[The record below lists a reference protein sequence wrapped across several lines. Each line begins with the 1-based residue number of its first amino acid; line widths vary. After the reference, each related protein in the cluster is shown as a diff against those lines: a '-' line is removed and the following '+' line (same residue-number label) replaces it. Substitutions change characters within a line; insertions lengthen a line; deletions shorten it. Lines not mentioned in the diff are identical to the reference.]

1 MLSGY
6 EKKVGNFI
14 EAKALFGPPAQ
25 LASEGAGAGAAQ
37 RVLLAVSGGADS
49 TALLYTTQALKS
61 EGIIVAELVCAHIN
75 HRLREPAADEDEEFV
90 VNQAAKLGLEIRVRR
105 VDVRAFARCNKLSI
119 ETAAREL
126 RIGSLVEI
134 AKECNC
140 SVIATA
146 HQKDDNAETVIHRM
160 LRGTGI
166 RGLGGIRAMR
176 VFGNGSKFARPM
188 LCVGRREI
196 LEYLRQRGLKWRE
209 DHTNAEC
216 TYTRNYIRHR
226 LLPALQADCTGSIVE
241 QLSELSQSARKYYDL
256 VCSRADTAWSGLVH
270 SSAGSPKRDIE
281 EKIVL
286 DLGMFRDEAEPVK
299 VELVRRA
306 LAAVGCGEREVTRN
320 HYERILQLAKR
331 NVGGGRVGLPGGFEA
346 RREYGRLVF
355 ETAPT
360 RQEETADAAVELE
373 IPGRTAFRQYVI
385 EARVI
390 EARENT
396 EKETATKT
404 LRHEEGEVDPHPFG
418 FAPWGLRSG
427 QALRRNDTG
436 VTKFGERFDLDKVRP
451 PVVVR
456 FRRDGDRFAPLGLGA
471 EKKVGKFLSDAR
483 VPGDVRRKILVVAD
497 SEKVIWVWPI
507 RMSEQ
512 AKVTGRTQKILHLQ
526 IADISG
532 RPKEPQNL
540 NKRQSDVTLFDNIR
554 PDGTGAPV

>member
-1 MLSGY
+1 MLSGF

-14 EAKALFGPPAQ
+14 EVNGLFGPPPR
-25 LASEGAGAGAAQ
+25 LASEDAGAGAAQ

-49 TALLYTTQALKS
+49 TALLYTMQALKS
-61 EGIIVAELVCAHIN
+61 EGIIGAEPVCAHIN
-75 HRLREPAADEDEEFV
+75 HRLRESAADEDEGFV
-90 VNQAAKLGLEIRVRR
+90 VDQAAKLDLEIRVRR
-105 VDVRAFARCNKLSI
+105 VDVRAFARRNKLSI

-140 SVIATA
+140 SVVATA
-146 HQKDDNAETVIHRM
+146 HQKDDNAETVVHRM

-166 RGLGGIRAMR
+166 RGLGGIWPMR

-256 VCSRADTAWSGLVH
+256 VCSRADAAWSGSVH

-281 EKIVL
+281 GRIVL
-286 DLGMFRDEAEPVK
+286 DLGIFRDEAEPVK

-306 LAAVGCGEREVTRN
+306 LAAVGCGEREITQR
-320 HYERILQLAKR
+320 HYERVLQLSEESMGKR
-331 NVGGGRVGLPGGFEA
+331 KVNLPGGYEA
-346 RREYGRLVF
+346 RREYGRLARPSTGGLVF
-355 ETAPT
+355 EKVPAG
-360 RQEETADAAVELE
+360 REETMDTVVEVE
-373 IPGRTAFRQYVI
+373 IPGRTVFRQYVI

-404 LRHEEGEVDPHPFG
+404 LRHEEGEVDSH
-418 FAPWGLRSG
+418 
-427 QALRRNDTG
+427 LRRNDTG
-436 VTKFGERFDLDKVRP
+436 VTKFGEQFDLDKVRP
-451 PVVVR
+451 PVVIR
-456 FRRDGDRFAPLGLGA
+456 FRRNGDRFAPLGLGA

-483 VPGDVRRKILVVAD
+483 VSQDVRRKILVVAD

-512 AKVTGRTQKILHLQ
+512 AKVTGRTQKVLQLQ

-532 RPKEPQNL
+532 RLKEPENL
-540 NKRQSDVTLFDNIR
+540 NKGQSDVTLFDDIR
-554 PDGTGAPV
+554 PDGTDTPV

>member
-1 MLSGY
+1 MLSGF

-14 EAKALFGPPAQ
+14 EANGLFGPPPR
-25 LASEGAGAGAAQ
+25 LASEDAGAGAAQ

-49 TALLYTTQALKS
+49 TALLYTMQALKS
-61 EGIIVAELVCAHIN
+61 EGIIGAELVCAHIN
-75 HRLREPAADEDEEFV
+75 HRLRGSAADEDEEFV
-90 VNQAAKLGLEIRVRR
+90 VDQAAKLGLEIKVRR
-105 VDVRAFARCNKLSI
+105 ADVRAFARRNKLSI

-134 AKECNC
+134 VKECNC
-140 SVIATA
+140 NVIATA
-146 HQKDDNAETVIHRM
+146 HQKDDNAETVVQRM

-166 RGLGGIRAMR
+166 RGLGGIRPMR
-176 VFGNGSKFARPM
+176 VFGNGSRFARPM

-196 LEYLRQRGLKWRE
+196 LEYLGRRGLKWRE

-226 LLPALQADCTGSIVE
+226 LLPALQAGCAGSIVE
-241 QLSELSQSARKYYDL
+241 QLSELSQSARRYYDL
-256 VCSRADTAWSGLVH
+256 VCSRADAVWSGSVH
-270 SSAGSPKRDIE
+270 SIE
-281 EKIVL
+281 GRIVL

-306 LAAVGCGEREVTRN
+306 LATVGCGEREMTRK

-331 NVGGGRVGLPGGFEA
+331 NVGGGKVELPGGFEA
-346 RREYGRLVF
+346 RREYGRLARRCLGGLVF
-355 ETAPT
+355 EKVPAGREDMTDT
-360 RQEETADAAVELE
+360 AVELE
-373 IPGRTAFRQYVI
+373 IPGRTVFRQYVI

-390 EARENT
+390 EAGENT

-404 LRHEEGEVDPHPFG
+404 LRHEEGEGDSH
-418 FAPWGLRSG
+418 
-427 QALRRNDTG
+427 LRRNDTG

-483 VPGDVRRKILVVAD
+483 ISEDVRRKILVVAD
-497 SEKVIWVWPI
+497 SEKVIWVWPV

-512 AKVTGRTQKILHLQ
+512 AKVTGRTQKVLRLQ

-532 RPKEPQNL
+532 PPKESENL
-540 NKRQSDVTLFDNIR
+540 NKGQSDVTLFDDIR
-554 PDGTGAPV
+554 PDGTGTPV

>member
-1 MLSGY
+1 MLSGF

-14 EAKALFGPPAQ
+14 EANGLFG
-25 LASEGAGAGAAQ
+25 SAQ

-49 TALLYTTQALKS
+49 TALLYAMQALKS
-61 EGIIVAELVCAHIN
+61 EGIIGAEPVCAHVN
-75 HRLREPAADEDEEFV
+75 HRLRGSAADEDEEFV
-90 VNQAAKLGLEIRVRR
+90 VDQAAKLGLEIRVRR
-105 VDVRAFARCNKLSI
+105 VDVRAFAHRNKLSI

-134 AKECNC
+134 ARECNC

-146 HQKDDNAETVIHRM
+146 HQKDDNAETVVHRM

-166 RGLGGIRAMR
+166 RGLGGIWPMR
-176 VFGNGSKFARPM
+176 VFGDGYRFARPM
-188 LCVGRREI
+188 LCVGRREV

-216 TYTRNYIRHR
+216 TYMRNYIRHR

-256 VCSRADTAWSGLVH
+256 VCSRADAAWSGSVH

-281 EKIVL
+281 GRGVL

-299 VELVRRA
+299 VELVRRT
-306 LAAVGCGEREVTRN
+306 LAAVGCGEREMTQG
-320 HYERILQLAKR
+320 HYERVLQLSEESM
-331 NVGGGRVGLPGGFEA
+331 GRRKVNLPGGYEA
-346 RREYGRLVF
+346 RREYGSLVF
-355 ETAPT
+355 EKALAG
-360 RQEETADAAVELE
+360 REETTDTAVEVE
-373 IPGRTAFRQYVI
+373 IPGRTVFRQYLI

-390 EARENT
+390 ETRENT
-396 EKETATKT
+396 EKETAAKT
-404 LRHEEGEVDPHPFG
+404 LRHEEGEVDSH
-418 FAPWGLRSG
+418 
-427 QALRRNDTG
+427 LRRNDTG
-436 VTKFGERFDLDKVRP
+436 VTKFSERFDLNKLRP

-456 FRRDGDRFAPLGLGA
+456 FRRNGDRFAPLGLGA
-471 EKKVGKFLSDAR
+471 KKKVGKFLSDAR

-497 SEKVIWVWPI
+497 AEKVIWVWPI

-512 AKVTGRTQKILHLQ
+512 AKVTGRTQKVLQ
-526 IADISG
+526 LRIADVSG

-540 NKRQSDVTLFDNIR
+540 NKGQSDVTLFDEIR
-554 PDGTGAPV
+554 PDGTDTPV

>member
-1 MLSGY
+1 MLCGF
-6 EKKVGNFI
+6 EKKVGSFI
-14 EAKALFGPPAQ
+14 EANGLF
-25 LASEGAGAGAAQ
+25 GAAQ
-37 RVLLAVSGGADS
+37 RILLAVSGGADS
-49 TALLYTTQALKS
+49 TALLYTMQALKS
-61 EGIIVAELVCAHIN
+61 GGIVAAELLCTHIN
-75 HRLREPAADEDEEFV
+75 HRLRGSAADEDEGFV
-90 VNQAAKLGLEIRVRR
+90 VNQAAKLSLEIRVRR
-105 VDVRAFARCNKLSI
+105 VDVRAFARRNKLSI

-126 RIGSLVEI
+126 RIESLVEI

-146 HQKDDNAETVIHRM
+146 HQKDDNAETVVHRM

-166 RGLGGIRAMR
+166 RGLGGIWPMR

-216 TYTRNYIRHR
+216 AYMRNYIRHR

-256 VCSRADTAWSGLVH
+256 VCSRAEAAWSGSVH

-281 EKIVL
+281 ERIVL
-286 DLGMFRDEAEPVK
+286 DLEMFRDEIEPVQ
-299 VELVRRA
+299 VELVRRV
-306 LAAVGCGEREVTRN
+306 LAAVGCGEREMTRK
-320 HYERILQLAKR
+320 HYERILQLGKR
-331 NVGGGRVGLPGGFEA
+331 NVGGKKVELPGGFEA

-355 ETAPT
+355 EMAPGG
-360 RQEETADAAVELE
+360 REETTDTAVELE
-373 IPGRTAFRQYVI
+373 IPGRTVFRQYLI
-385 EARVI
+385 EARVG

-404 LRHEEGEVDPHPFG
+404 LRHEEGEVDSH
-418 FAPWGLRSG
+418 
-427 QALRRNDTG
+427 LRRNDTG

-456 FRRDGDRFAPLGLGA
+456 FRRNGDRFAPLGLGA
-471 EKKVGKFLSDAR
+471 MKKVGKFLSDAR
-483 VPGDVRRKILVVAD
+483 VSQDVRRKILVVAD

-512 AKVTGRTQKILHLQ
+512 AKVTGRTQKVLRLQ
-526 IADISG
+526 IADMSG
-532 RPKEPQNL
+532 RLKEPENL
-540 NKRQSDVTLFDNIR
+540 NKRQSDVTLFDEIR
-554 PDGTGAPV
+554 PDGTDTPV

>member
-1 MLSGY
+1 MLSGF

-14 EAKALFGPPAQ
+14 EVNGLFG
-25 LASEGAGAGAAQ
+25 SAQ

-49 TALLYTTQALKS
+49 TALLYTVQALKS
-61 EGIIVAELVCAHIN
+61 EGIIGAELVCAHIN
-75 HRLREPAADEDEEFV
+75 HRLRGSAADGDEEFV

-105 VDVRAFARCNKLSI
+105 VDVRAFARRNKLSI

-140 SVIATA
+140 SLIATA
-146 HQKDDNAETVIHRM
+146 HQKDDNAETVVHRM

-166 RGLGGIRAMR
+166 RGLGGIWPMR

-226 LLPALQADCTGSIVE
+226 LLPALQADCTASIVE
-241 QLSELSQSARKYYDL
+241 QLSELSQSAHKYYDL
-256 VCSRADTAWSGLVH
+256 VCSRADAVWSGSVH
-270 SSAGSPKRDIE
+270 SVEGR
-281 EKIVL
+281 IVL
-286 DLGMFRDEAEPVK
+286 DLGMFRGEAEPVK

-306 LAAVGCGEREVTRN
+306 LAAVGCGEREMTRK
-320 HYERILQLAKR
+320 HYERMLQLAKK
-331 NVGGGRVGLPGGFEA
+331 NVGGGKVGLPGSFEA
-346 RREYGRLVF
+346 RREYGMLVF
-355 ETAPT
+355 EMAPAG
-360 RQEETADAAVELE
+360 REEATGTAVELE
-373 IPGRTAFRQYVI
+373 IPGRTVFRQYLI

-396 EKETATKT
+396 VKETATKT
-404 LRHEEGEVDPHPFG
+404 LRHEEGEVDSHPFG

-427 QALRRNDTG
+427 EALRRNDTG
-436 VTKFGERFDLDKVRP
+436 VPKLVEQFDLDKVRP

-456 FRRDGDRFAPLGLGA
+456 FRRDGDRFTPLGLGA

-483 VPGDVRRKILVVAD
+483 VSQDVRRKILVVAD
-497 SEKVIWVWPI
+497 AEKVIWVWPV

-512 AKVTGRTQKILHLQ
+512 AKVTGRTQKVLQ
-526 IADISG
+526 IKIT
-532 RPKEPQNL
+532 EVPQ
-540 NKRQSDVTLFDNIR
+540 
-554 PDGTGAPV
+554 

>member
-1 MLSGY
+1 MLSGF

-14 EAKALFGPPAQ
+14 EVNGLFGPPPR
-25 LASEGAGAGAAQ
+25 LASEDAGAGAAQ

-49 TALLYTTQALKS
+49 TALLYTMQALKS
-61 EGIIVAELVCAHIN
+61 EGIIGAEPVCAHIN
-75 HRLREPAADEDEEFV
+75 HRLRESAADEDEGFV
-90 VNQAAKLGLEIRVRR
+90 VDQAAKLDLEIRVRR
-105 VDVRAFARCNKLSI
+105 VDVRAFARRNKLSI

-140 SVIATA
+140 SVVATA
-146 HQKDDNAETVIHRM
+146 HQKDDNAETVVHRM

-166 RGLGGIRAMR
+166 RGLSGIWPMR

-256 VCSRADTAWSGLVH
+256 VCSRADAAWSGSVH

-281 EKIVL
+281 GRIVL
-286 DLGMFRDEAEPVK
+286 DLGIFRDEAEPVK

-306 LAAVGCGEREVTRN
+306 LAAVGCGEREITQG
-320 HYERILQLAKR
+320 HYERVLQLSEESM
-331 NVGGGRVGLPGGFEA
+331 GRRKVNLPGGYVV
-346 RREYGRLVF
+346 RREYERLLV
-355 ETAPT
+355 ERAQTPRQKPT
-360 RQEETADAAVELE
+360 GEAVEVE
-373 IPGRTAFRQYVI
+373 IPGRTVFRQYLI
-385 EARVI
+385 EARVGK
-390 EARENT
+390 ARENT

-404 LRHEEGEVDPHPFG
+404 LRHEEGEVDSH
-418 FAPWGLRSG
+418 
-427 QALRRNDTG
+427 LRRNDTG
-436 VTKFGERFDLDKVRP
+436 VTKFGEQFDLDKVRP
-451 PVVVR
+451 PVVIR
-456 FRRDGDRFAPLGLGA
+456 FRRNGDRFAPLGLGA

-483 VPGDVRRKILVVAD
+483 VSQDVRRKILVVAD

-512 AKVTGRTQKILHLQ
+512 AKVTEWTQKVLQLQ

-532 RPKEPQNL
+532 RLKEPENL
-540 NKRQSDVTLFDNIR
+540 NKGQSDVTLFDEIR
-554 PDGTGAPV
+554 PDGTDTPV

>member
-1 MLSGY
+1 MLSGF

-14 EAKALFGPPAQ
+14 EANGLVGPPPR
-25 LASEGAGAGAAQ
+25 LASEDTGARAAQ

-49 TALLYTTQALKS
+49 TALLYTMQALKS
-61 EGIIVAELVCAHIN
+61 EGIIGAEPVCAHIN
-75 HRLREPAADEDEEFV
+75 HRLRGSAADEDEEFV
-90 VNQAAKLGLEIRVRR
+90 VDQAAKLGLEIRVKR
-105 VDVRAFARCNKLSI
+105 VDVRAFARRNKLSI

-134 AKECNC
+134 ARECNC

-166 RGLGGIRAMR
+166 RGLGGIWPMR
-176 VFGNGSKFARPM
+176 VFGDEHGFVRPM

-216 TYTRNYIRHR
+216 TYMRNYIRHR

-241 QLSELSQSARKYYDL
+241 QLSELSQSAHKYYDL
-256 VCSRADTAWSGLVH
+256 VCSRADAAWSGSVH

-281 EKIVL
+281 GRIVL

-306 LAAVGCGEREVTRN
+306 LAAVGCGEREMTRK
-320 HYERILQLAKR
+320 HYERILQLGKR
-331 NVGGGRVGLPGGFEA
+331 NVGGKKVGLPGGYVV
-346 RREYGRLVF
+346 RREYERLLV
-355 ETAPT
+355 ERAQTPRQKPT
-360 RQEETADAAVELE
+360 GEAVAVE
-373 IPGRTAFRQYVI
+373 IPGRTVFRQYLI
-385 EARVI
+385 EARVAK
-390 EARENT
+390 ARENT

-404 LRHEEGEVDPHPFG
+404 LRHEEGEVDSH
-418 FAPWGLRSG
+418 
-427 QALRRNDTG
+427 LRRNDTG
-436 VTKFGERFDLDKVRP
+436 VTKLGERFDLDKVRP

-456 FRRDGDRFAPLGLGA
+456 FRRNGDRFAPLGLGA

-483 VPGDVRRKILVVAD
+483 VPGDVRRKVLVVAD
-497 SEKVIWVWPI
+497 AEKVIWVWPI

-512 AKVTGRTQKILHLQ
+512 AKVTERTQKVLHLQ
-526 IADISG
+526 ITDISG

-540 NKRQSDVTLFDNIR
+540 NKRQSDMTLFDEIR
-554 PDGTGAPV
+554 PDRTDTPV

>member
-1 MLSGY
+1 MLSGF

-14 EAKALFGPPAQ
+14 KVNALFG
-25 LASEGAGAGAAQ
+25 SAQ

-49 TALLYTTQALKS
+49 TALLYTMQALKS
-61 EGIIVAELVCAHIN
+61 EGVIGAELVCAHIN
-75 HRLREPAADEDEEFV
+75 HRLRGPAADEDEEFV
-90 VNQAAKLGLEIRVRR
+90 VDQAAKLGLEIRVRR
-105 VDVRAFARCNKLSI
+105 VDVRAIGHRNKLSI

-126 RIGSLVEI
+126 RIVSLVEI

-146 HQKDDNAETVIHRM
+146 HQKDDNAETVVHRM

-166 RGLGGIRAMR
+166 RGLGGIWPMR

-188 LCVGRREI
+188 LCVERREV
-196 LEYLRQRGLKWRE
+196 LEYLRQRGLTWRE

-216 TYTRNYIRHR
+216 TYMRNYIRHR

-256 VCSRADTAWSGLVH
+256 VCSRADAAWSGLVR
-270 SSAGSPKRDIE
+270 SIE
-281 EKIVL
+281 GRIVL
-286 DLGMFRDEAEPVK
+286 DLGMFRGEAEPVK

-306 LAAVGCGEREVTRN
+306 LAAVGCGEREITQG
-320 HYERILQLAKR
+320 HYERVLQLSEESM
-331 NVGGGRVGLPGGFEA
+331 GRRKVNLPGGYEA
-346 RREYGRLVF
+346 RREYGRLARPSTGGLVF
-355 ETAPT
+355 EKGPAPSAGSPQ
-360 RQEETADAAVELE
+360 RDKWDVGALARRDETTDTAVELE
-373 IPGRTAFRQYVI
+373 IPGRTVFRQYLI
-385 EARVI
+385 EARVGK
-390 EARENT
+390 ARENT

-404 LRHEEGEVDPHPFG
+404 LRHEEGEVDSH
-418 FAPWGLRSG
+418 
-427 QALRRNDTG
+427 LRRNDTG

-456 FRRDGDRFAPLGLGA
+456 FRRNGDRFAPLGLGA

-497 SEKVIWVWPI
+497 AEKVIWVWPI

-512 AKVTGRTQKILHLQ
+512 AKVTGRTQKVLRLQ
-526 IADISG
+526 IADISD
-532 RPKEPQNL
+532 RPKEPENL
-540 NKRQSDVTLFDNIR
+540 NKRQSDVTLFDDIC
-554 PDGTGAPV
+554 PDRTDTPV

>member
-1 MLSGY
+1 MLSGF

-14 EAKALFGPPAQ
+14 DANGL
-25 LASEGAGAGAAQ
+25 LGAAQ

-49 TALLYTTQALKS
+49 TALLYTMQSLKS
-61 EGIIVAELVCAHIN
+61 EGIIGAEPVCAHIN
-75 HRLREPAADEDEEFV
+75 HRLRGSAADEDEEFV
-90 VNQAAKLGLEIRVRR
+90 VDQAAKLGLEIRVRR
-105 VDVRAFARCNKLSI
+105 VDVRAFARRNKLSI
-119 ETAAREL
+119 ETAARDL

-134 AKECNC
+134 ARECNC

-146 HQKDDNAETVIHRM
+146 HQKDDNAETVVHRM

-166 RGLGGIRAMR
+166 RGLGGIWPMR
-176 VFGNGSKFARPM
+176 VFGNGSRFARPM

-216 TYTRNYIRHR
+216 TYMRNYIRHR

-256 VCSRADTAWSGLVH
+256 VCSRADAAWSGSVH
-270 SSAGSPKRDIE
+270 SIE
-281 EKIVL
+281 GRIVL
-286 DLGMFRDEAEPVK
+286 DLGVFRDEAEPVK

-306 LAAVGCGEREVTRN
+306 LVAIGCGEREMTRK
-320 HYERILQLAKR
+320 HYERILELAKR
-331 NVGGGRVGLPGGFEA
+331 NVGGGKVELPGGYEA

-355 ETAPT
+355 ERVPT
-360 RQEETADAAVELE
+360 RREETTDTAVELE
-373 IPGRTAFRQYVI
+373 IPGRTVFGQYLI

-404 LRHEEGEVDPHPFG
+404 LRREEGELDSH
-418 FAPWGLRSG
+418 
-427 QALRRNDTG
+427 LRRNDTG

-483 VPGDVRRKILVVAD
+483 VSQDVRRKILVVAD
-497 SEKVIWVWPI
+497 SEKVIWVWPV

-512 AKVTGRTQKILHLQ
+512 AKVTGRTQKVLHLQ

-540 NKRQSDVTLFDNIR
+540 NKRQSDVTLFDDIH
-554 PDGTGAPV
+554 PDGTGVPV

>member
-1 MLSGY
+1 MLSGF

-14 EAKALFGPPAQ
+14 EANGLFG
-25 LASEGAGAGAAQ
+25 SAQ

-49 TALLYTTQALKS
+49 MALLYTMQALKS
-61 EGIIVAELVCAHIN
+61 EGIIGAELVCAHIN
-75 HRLREPAADEDEEFV
+75 HRLRGSAADEDERFV
-90 VNQAAKLGLEIRVRR
+90 VDQAAKLGLESSVRR
-105 VDVRAFARCNKLSI
+105 VDVRAFARRNKLSI

-146 HQKDDNAETVIHRM
+146 HQKDDNAETVVHRM

-166 RGLGGIRAMR
+166 RGLGGIGPMR

-216 TYTRNYIRHR
+216 AYMRNYIRHR
-226 LLPALQADCTGSIVE
+226 LLPALQAECTGSIVE
-241 QLSELSQSARKYYDL
+241 QLSELSQSARRYYDL
-256 VCSRADTAWSGLVH
+256 VCSRADAAWSGSVH

-281 EKIVL
+281 GRGVL
-286 DLGMFRDEAEPVK
+286 DLGMFCDEAEPVK

-306 LAAVGCGEREVTRN
+306 LAAVGCGEREMTRK
-320 HYERILQLAKR
+320 HYERILQLAKK
-331 NVGGGRVGLPGGFEA
+331 NVGSGRVGLPGGYEA
-346 RREYGRLVF
+346 RREYSRLVF
-355 ETAPT
+355 EKCPAPSAGSPGT
-360 RQEETADAAVELE
+360 GRPQRDKRDAGVLAGREETTDTAVEVE
-373 IPGRTAFRQYVI
+373 IPGRTVFRQYLI

-404 LRHEEGEVDPHPFG
+404 LRHEEGELDSH
-418 FAPWGLRSG
+418 
-427 QALRRNDTG
+427 LRRNDTG
-436 VTKFGERFDLDKVRP
+436 VTKFSEQFDLDKVRP
-451 PVVVR
+451 PVMVR

-497 SEKVIWVWPI
+497 AEKVIWVWPI

-512 AKVTGRTQKILHLQ
+512 AKVTERTQKVLRLQ

-532 RPKEPQNL
+532 RPKEPENL
-540 NKRQSDVTLFDNIR
+540 NKRQSDVTLFDGIR
-554 PDGTGAPV
+554 PDGTDIPV

>member
-1 MLSGY
+1 MLCGF

-14 EAKALFGPPAQ
+14 EANGLF
-25 LASEGAGAGAAQ
+25 GAAQ

-49 TALLYTTQALKS
+49 TALLYTTQVLKS
-61 EGIIVAELVCAHIN
+61 EGIIGAELVCAHIN
-75 HRLREPAADEDEEFV
+75 HRLRGSAADEDEEFV
-90 VNQAAKLGLEIRVRR
+90 VDQAAKLGLDIRVRR
-105 VDVRAFARCNKLSI
+105 VDVRAFARRNKLST

-146 HQKDDNAETVIHRM
+146 HQKDDNAETVVHRM

-166 RGLGGIRAMR
+166 RGFGGIWPMR
-176 VFGNGSKFARPM
+176 VFGNGSRFARPM

-196 LEYLRQRGLKWRE
+196 LEYIRQRGLKWRE
-209 DHTNAEC
+209 DHTNTEC
-216 TYTRNYIRHR
+216 TYMRNYIRHR
-226 LLPALQADCTGSIVE
+226 LLPAMQADCTGSIVE
-241 QLSELSQSARKYYDL
+241 QLSELSKSARRYYDL
-256 VCSRADTAWSGLVH
+256 VCSRADAAWSGSVH
-270 SSAGSPKRDIE
+270 SIE
-281 EKIVL
+281 GRIVL

-306 LAAVGCGEREVTRN
+306 LAAVGCGEREMTRK
-320 HYERILQLAKR
+320 HYERILQLACPPPCLLAKAETGESGR
-331 NVGGGRVGLPGGFEA
+331 RAKQNVGGGKVNLPGGYEA
-346 RREYGRLVF
+346 RREYGRLARPSTGGLVF
-355 ETAPT
+355 EKGPAPVGVPT
-360 RQEETADAAVELE
+360 GHEETTDAAVELE
-373 IPGRTAFRQYVI
+373 IPGRTVFRQYVI

-404 LRHEEGEVDPHPFG
+404 LRHEEGEVDSH
-418 FAPWGLRSG
+418 
-427 QALRRNDTG
+427 LRRNDTG
-436 VTKFGERFDLDKVRP
+436 VTKLIERFDLDKVRP

-497 SEKVIWVWPI
+497 AEKVIWVWPI

-512 AKVTGRTQKILHLQ
+512 AKVTERTQKVLHLH

-540 NKRQSDVTLFDNIR
+540 NKGQPDVTLFDDIH
-554 PDGTGAPV
+554 PDRTDTLV

>member
-1 MLSGY
+1 MLCGF
-6 EKKVGNFI
+6 EKKVGSFI
-14 EAKALFGPPAQ
+14 EANGLFG
-25 LASEGAGAGAAQ
+25 SAQ

-49 TALLYTTQALKS
+49 TALLYTMQALRS
-61 EGIIVAELVCAHIN
+61 EGIIGAQLVCAHIN
-75 HRLREPAADEDEEFV
+75 HRLRGSAADEDEEFV
-90 VNQAAKLGLEIRVRR
+90 VDQAAKLGLEIRVRR
-105 VDVRAFARCNKLSI
+105 VDVRAFVRRNKLSI

-140 SVIATA
+140 SLIATA
-146 HQKDDNAETVIHRM
+146 HQKDDNAETVVQRM

-166 RGLGGIRAMR
+166 RGLGGIRPMR

-196 LEYLRQRGLKWRE
+196 LEYLRQRGLKWRD

-226 LLPALQADCTGSIVE
+226 LLPALQADCAGSIVE

-256 VCSRADTAWSGLVH
+256 VCSRADATWSDSVH
-270 SSAGSPKRDIE
+270 SIE
-281 EKIVL
+281 GGIVL
-286 DLGMFRDEAEPVK
+286 DLGMFRDEAEAVK

-306 LAAVGCGEREVTRN
+306 LAAVGCGEREMTRK
-320 HYERILQLAKR
+320 HYERILQLAKQ
-331 NVGGGRVGLPGGFEA
+331 NVGGGKVELPGGYEA
-346 RREYGRLVF
+346 RREYGRLARPSTGGLVF
-355 ETAPT
+355 ERAPT
-360 RQEETADAAVELE
+360 RREEPTDTAVELE
-373 IPGRTAFRQYVI
+373 IPGRTVFRQYLI
-385 EARVI
+385 EARVGK
-390 EARENT
+390 ARENT

-404 LRHEEGEVDPHPFG
+404 LRHEEGEVDSHPFG

-436 VTKFGERFDLDKVRP
+436 APKLVEQFDLDKVRL

-456 FRRDGDRFAPLGLGA
+456 FRRNGDRFAPLGLGA
-471 EKKVGKFLSDAR
+471 MKKVGKFLSDAR
-483 VPGDVRRKILVVAD
+483 VSQNVRRKILVVAD

-512 AKVTGRTQKILHLQ
+512 AKVTGRTQKVLQ
-526 IADISG
+526 LEITDAQG
-532 RPKEPQNL
+532 
-540 NKRQSDVTLFDNIR
+540 
-554 PDGTGAPV
+554 

>member
-1 MLSGY
+1 MLCGF

-14 EAKALFGPPAQ
+14 EVNALFGPPPR
-25 LASEGAGAGAAQ
+25 LASEDAGAGAAQ
-37 RVLLAVSGGADS
+37 RFLLAVSGGADS
-49 TALLYTTQALKS
+49 TALLYTMQALKS
-61 EGIIVAELVCAHIN
+61 EGIIMAELVCAHIN
-75 HRLREPAADEDEEFV
+75 HRLRGSAADEDEGFV
-90 VNQAAKLGLEIRVRR
+90 VDQAAKLGLEIRIRR
-105 VDVRAFARCNKLSI
+105 VDVRAFARRNKLSI

-134 AKECNC
+134 VKECNC

-166 RGLGGIRAMR
+166 RGLGGIWPMR

-216 TYTRNYIRHR
+216 AYMRNYIRHR

-241 QLSELSQSARKYYDL
+241 ELSELSQSARKYYDL
-256 VCSRADTAWSGLVH
+256 VCSRADAAWSGSVH

-281 EKIVL
+281 ERIVL

-306 LAAVGCGEREVTRN
+306 LAAVGCGEREMTQK
-320 HYERILQLAKR
+320 HYERILQLAKQ
-331 NVGGGRVGLPGGFEA
+331 NVGGGKVELPGGFDA
-346 RREYGRLVF
+346 RREYERLLV
-355 ETAPT
+355 ERAQTP
-360 RQEETADAAVELE
+360 REETPDAAVELE
-373 IPGRTAFRQYVI
+373 IPGRTVFRQYLI
-385 EARVI
+385 EARVGK
-390 EARENT
+390 AQENT

-404 LRHEEGEVDPHPFG
+404 LRHEEGEVDSH
-418 FAPWGLRSG
+418 
-427 QALRRNDTG
+427 LRRNDTG
-436 VTKFGERFDLDKVRP
+436 VTKFGERFDLGKVRP

-456 FRRDGDRFAPLGLGA
+456 FRRNGDRFAPLGLGA

-483 VPGDVRRKILVVAD
+483 VSQDVRRKILVVAD
-497 SEKVIWVWPI
+497 AEKVIWVWPI

-512 AKVTGRTQKILHLQ
+512 AKVTGRTQKVLQLQ
-526 IADISG
+526 ITDISG
-532 RPKEPQNL
+532 RPKEPENL
-540 NKRQSDVTLFDNIR
+540 NKRQSDVTLFDEIR
-554 PDGTGAPV
+554 PDGTDTPV